1 MFSCGKSKGIMNNIF
16 KEVSPKQWKSD
27 IYTIKELT
35 KSHSLRLALA
45 CLSGLLLSSINGAI
59 AWFVKPVLDGLFF
72 EKNNALLMVLP
83 MGVIFLFVLCG
94 LFAFSNNYLMFSTG
108 AKIVRVFRHSVF
120 DRNTEVSHSLFFT
133 KIKRLDNIE
142 SAD

>member
-1 MFSCGKSKGIMNNIF
+1 MDHIF

-35 KSHSLRLALA
+35 KSHSMRFALA
-45 CLSGLLLSSINGAI
+45 CVSGLLLSSINGAI
-59 AWFVKPVLDGLFF
+59 VWFVKPVLDGLFF

-83 MGVIFLFVLCG
+83 IGIIFLFVLRG

-108 AKIVRVFRHSVF
+108 AKIVRAFRHAVF
-120 DRNTEVSHSLFFT
+120 EKNTEVSHVLFFT
-133 KIKRLDNIE
+133 KIKRHDNIE